1 MAERLVV
8 IGGDGAG
15 MAAASNARRLRGDL
29 EIIAFERGSRTS
41 YSACGIPYLV
51 AGEVDDI
58 DKLVARTPREFRESQ
73 RIDVRTEHE
82 VVEVDA
88 ERRQVEVRD
97 LSRDRNFRIG
107 FDHLVI
113 ATGARA
119 TRPDLEGI
127 DHESVFGMQTLD
139 DAERLLAYADA
150 CHCQR
155 VVVVGGGYIGLEMA
169 EAFVM
174 WGAEVTVVDSGP
186 HVMRTLDADMAA
198 LVGRALERLSIDLR
212 TGVAVTGFEP
222 GKVHTDQGSLDADV
236 VVLGLGVEPET
247 RLAEAAGLDLG
258 VRGALKVDRRQQTAT
273 EGIWAAGDCAESFHL
288 VSHRPVHIALGT
300 VANRHGR
307 VAGINIGGGYATFP
321 GVVGTAITRICG
333 TEVARTGLTEFEA
346 RRDGFDVTATT
357 IESTTQAGY
366 MAEADPLT
374 VKLIGEVGTGR
385 LLGGQ
390 IVGGRGA
397 GLRIDTLAAAVTA
410 GFRVAD
416 LVDLDLAYA
425 PPFSPV
431 WDPLATAAR
440 VHTRRPAPAANQT
453 GTP

>member
-1 MAERLVV
+1 
-8 IGGDGAG
+8 
-15 MAAASNARRLRGDL
+15 
-29 EIIAFERGSRTS
+29 
-41 YSACGIPYLV
+41 
-51 AGEVDDI
+51 
-58 DKLVARTPREFRESQ
+58 
-73 RIDVRTEHE
+73 
-82 VVEVDA
+82 
-88 ERRQVEVRD
+88 VRD

-321 GVVGTAITRICG
+321 GVVGTAVTRICG
-333 TEVARTGLTEFEA
+333 TEIGRTGLTRTEA
-346 RRDGFDVTATT
+346 ERDGFEVVDTT
-357 IESTTQAGY
+357 IESTTQARY
-366 MAEADPLT
+366 MADADPLT
-374 VKLIGEVGTGR
+374 LKLVAEARTGR

-390 IVGGRGA
+390 VVGGRGA
-397 GLRIDTLAAAVTA
+397 GLRVDTLAAAVTA
-410 GFRVAD
+410 EFTVD
-416 LVDLDLAYA
+416 ELVDLDLAYA

-431 WDPLATAAR
+431 WDPVATAAR
-440 VHTRRPAPAANQT
+440 VASRRSPSPDQS